1 MSALLVRRPLREVE
15 SLRGYAMRMA
25 HANECQDLIHP
36 FIRSVGT
43 ATEALPALAALT
55 TVNQAVLATRLSLD
69 DRCGPDR
76 RLGRVGDATIGSRTV
91 RWSQRVICPACVE
104 RGVFSSVLWE
114 LAVVPSCDV
123 HRLDLVGECPQCGA
137 SLDWQHGRINAC
149 LCGVKLSR
157 FSARAARPGAVAL
170 CRRIRADVMSC
181 VQSATVV
188 DEIAVALDRVLLFT
202 DYARQLLEPTG
213 GAMLASEPEPC
224 FSDQTC
230 DEIATALSDPAVRR
244 LLAGRPVEPT
254 ARLRLGRDFLAE
266 RQLAEL
272 NSLFAGAAPPQHLFT
287 SEHLAARRQRW
298 RSFAPTLIGIEEEAP
313 VVS

>member
-1 MSALLVRRPLREVE
+1 MSVLLVRRPLRELE

-25 HANECQDLIHP
+25 HANECQDLMHP
-36 FIRSVGT
+36 FLRSVGT
-43 ATEALPALAALT
+43 ATEALPVLAALT
-55 TVNQAVLATRLSLD
+55 IVDQAVLASRLSLD
-69 DRCGPDR
+69 DRCGPER
-76 RLGRVGDATIGSRTV
+76 RLGRVGDATIGARSV

-123 HRLDLVGECPQCGA
+123 HRLDLVGECPECA
-137 SLDWQHGRINAC
+137 AELDWQHGRIDAC
-149 LCGVKLSR
+149 PCGVALAR
-157 FSARAARPGAVAL
+157 FSSPAAKPGAVAL

-181 VQSATVV
+181 VQTATLV
-188 DEIAVALDRVLLFT
+188 DETAVALDRLLLFI

-213 GAMLASEPEPC
+213 GAMLAPESS
-224 FSDQTC
+224 FSDQTR
-230 DEIATALSDPAVRR
+230 DEIATALDDPAIRG
-244 LLAGRPVEPT
+244 LLAGRPAELT
-254 ARLRLGRDFLAE
+254 ARLRLGRDVLAA

-298 RSFAPTLIGIEEEAP
+298 RSFAPTLVGAEQDSP